1 MSFTGALRRSTRIV
15 AVSIAGILATL
26 LTPFAAVAQT
36 DNYPAKPITI
46 VVGYPAGGS
55 TDQAARIL
63 ATELSKKVG
72 TSIVIENIGG
82 AAGAIGNQK
91 VASAPPDGYTLLV
104 GSNSDIAINRL
115 VSSAVK
121 YEIKDFTPIG
131 VIASQPLVLVASTKS
146 NIKTMDEFLAV
157 VRQNPGKFSY
167 GTSGTL
173 LQLAGELM
181 KQQAGLSITHA
192 PYKGAAP
199 LVNDL
204 LGGHVDFGV
213 LVMAGSVLPHIRS
226 GKVVALGTM
235 DPRRSPATPDIPAL
249 AEHPALKNFSINA
262 WFALMGP
269 AHLPA
274 PVVSKLQKAF
284 NESLQTPELRKA
296 LEDSG
301 SVVSPPIA
309 DLPSF
314 LVGESAKYKRI
325 VDAANIKE

>member
-1 MSFTGALRRSTRIV
+1 MTPFMTRIV
-15 AVSIAGILATL
+15 ALSVVGVLATL
-26 LTPFAAVAQT
+26 LPASQAAAQT

-55 TDQAARIL
+55 TDMAARIL
-63 ATELSKKVG
+63 STEFSKKV
-72 TSIVIENIGG
+72 SASVVIENLGG
-82 AAGAIGNQK
+82 AAGAIANQK
-91 VASAPPDGYTLLV
+91 VANAAPDGYTLLV

-131 VIASQPLVLVASTKS
+131 VIASQPLVLVAAAKH
-146 NIKTMDEFLAV
+146 NIKTMDEFLTL

-181 KQQAGLSITHA
+181 KQQAGGLSITHA

-199 LVNDL
+199 LANDL
-204 LGGHVDFGV
+204 LGGHIDFGV
-213 LVMAGSVLPHIRS
+213 MVLAGILPHIRS
-226 GKVVALGTM
+226 GKVVGLGIM
-235 DPRRSPATPDIPAL
+235 DPKRSPLTPDLPAL

-269 AHLPA
+269 AQLPA
-274 PVVSKLQKAF
+274 PVASKLQKAF

-296 LEDSG
+296 LEESG
-301 SVVSPPIA
+301 SIVSPPIA

-314 LVGESAKYKRI
+314 LADEAAKYKRI
-325 VDAANIKE
+325 VDSAKIRE